1 MQAKDPVMTL
11 SEEEHQQALVE
22 TKIEEWH
29 DAEGGGVP
37 LHEWLGWSV
46 EEYAAYVERGK
57 LPKR

>member
-1 MQAKDPVMTL
+1 MTL

-29 DAEGGGVP
+29 DAEGGGVA